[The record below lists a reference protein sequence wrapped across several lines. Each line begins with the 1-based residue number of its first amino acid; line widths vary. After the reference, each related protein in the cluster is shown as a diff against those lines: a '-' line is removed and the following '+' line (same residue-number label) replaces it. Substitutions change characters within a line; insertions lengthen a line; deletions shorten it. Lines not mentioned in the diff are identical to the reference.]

1 MSEPVF
7 PLLILMP
14 GMDGSGLLYQ
24 PLGEKLQ
31 QLELPFV
38 IEPLNPHQDKW
49 AYIEY
54 LEQKYPAQPL
64 VLVAESYAGHIATLM
79 AIRGNLDIQKIVL
92 MATFLE
98 TPTKLTQLEKLLP
111 TSLIQ
116 KPPLPNL
123 LLGKALFGK
132 NSSQELLDLFFQAMD
147 DVSSEQLS
155 ERIRDMRHLTAP
167 TEQLSIPAL
176 YIQASDDW
184 LVPARNYQ
192 PFKKVFTHLGFSQL
206 NGSHLIAQT
215 QPRQCAFL
223 IESFVKK
230 A

>member
-1 MSEPVF
+1 MSDT
-7 PLLILMP
+7 PLLVLMP

-24 PLGEKLQ
+24 PLSAKLKRLG
-31 QLELPFV
+31 LEHQ

-49 AYIEY
+49 AYIDY
-54 LEQKYPAQPL
+54 LEQKYSSQTQPL
-64 VLVAESYAGHIATLM
+64 ALVAESYAGHIATQI
-79 AIRGNLDIQKIVL
+79 AIRGKLNIQKMVL
-92 MATFLE
+92 MATFLQK
-98 TPTKLTQLEKLLP
+98 PTRLTQLEKLLP

-132 NSSQELLDLFFQAMD
+132 NSNQELLDLFFQAMD
-147 DVSSEQLS
+147 EVTSNQLTQ
-155 ERIRDMRHLTAP
+155 RIRDMRQLTAP
-167 TEQLSIPAL
+167 NEQLSTPAL

-192 PFKKVFTHLGFSQL
+192 PFKKVFSNLGFSQL

-215 QPRQCAFL
+215 QAEKCAFL
-223 IESFVKK
+223 IDSFVSKN
-230 A
+230 